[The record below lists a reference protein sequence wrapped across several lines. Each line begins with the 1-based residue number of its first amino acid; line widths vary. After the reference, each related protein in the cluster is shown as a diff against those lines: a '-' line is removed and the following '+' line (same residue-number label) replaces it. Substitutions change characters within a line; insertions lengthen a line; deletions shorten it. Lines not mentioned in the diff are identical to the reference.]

1 MISVLAKLREVGVSI
16 SSGSKGVFE
25 KLRFCNGLVW
35 TPGLAGEIKLRFQ
48 LKFLRCSVKGTLYGH
63 FLRMKRNSQRNVC
76 AG

>member
-48 LKFLRCSVKGTLYGH
+48 IPS
-63 FLRMKRNSQRNVC
+63 M
-76 AG
+76 